1 MESDASCRKVSS
13 CFLYDEAYL
22 SQPGIIFVI
31 REIQAGQNIVDKEH
45 ACDALYPCASNIT
58 WNITCVQHVCTAA
71 GISINNPLLILEAFK
86 VRIGFFLGE
95 VTCCLNEEIP
105 NPN

>member
-31 REIQAGQNIVDKEH
+31 GEIQAGQNIVDKEH
-45 ACDALYPCASNIT
+45 ACDALYPCAKQYYMEYYMCQ
-58 WNITCVQHVCTAA
+58 TCLYRRRNFHQQFSVDF
-71 GISINNPLLILEAFK
+71 GSF
-86 VRIGFFLGE
+86 
-95 VTCCLNEEIP
+95 
-105 NPN
+105 